1 MDSRQGNKG
10 SPRIREALGRLYQE
24 EGPYFQEYLRRFRE
38 DPTSRIFAP
47 LAEAYR
53 RMSRLDD
60 AIDICL
66 EGLSHHPDF
75 HGGRVALARC
85 YVDKREFLLAKHELE
100 KIVHVVP
107 ENLLAQRLLGDC
119 CIALKETASA
129 LQAFRMAQLLSPS
142 DAALAQKV
150 YELEKSIAKASTP
163 LPVPSANDRYLSDP
177 FGDDLDEADDEAEAQ
192 AQAEAEAEERFQS
205 VASASPATMAQ
216 EADDFFQESPGF
228 EGLPPA
234 PVSPPRQ
241 KIVAL
246 PPEEL
251 VARAKEAA
259 DQWPLPPPELMAP
272 LVTPLDQ
279 NATEVVMENW
289 DDEDTWGADKVEA
302 LLGLD
307 SSVDSES
314 FQIEHVSQIFPSDES
329 GKTPEITTATL
340 GDLYFSQQQFDKAL
354 QIFERIAAAKPG
366 PEIEQKIQACR
377 VRLGV
382 DQDAL
387 VRMRQIKTL
396 REVLQKMKE
405 T

>member
-1 MDSRQGNKG
+1 MDDRQGNKG

-66 EGLSHHPDF
+66 EGLGHHPDF

-85 YVDKREFLLAKHELE
+85 YIDKREFWLAKHELE

-119 CIALKETASA
+119 CVALKEHTTA

-142 DAALAQKV
+142 DAALAQKI
-150 YELEKSIAKASTP
+150 YELEKSIAKQPA
-163 LPVPSANDRYLSDP
+163 PSAFENDSLYINP
-177 FGDDLDEADDEAEAQ
+177 FEEEMEPEEGLQANVGEELVRQEANHAGSPSEAIAH
-192 AQAEAEAEERFQS
+192 A
-205 VASASPATMAQ
+205 
-216 EADDFFQESPGF
+216 ADDFFQESPGL
-228 EGLPPA
+228 EGLPEA
-234 PVSPPRQ
+234 V
-241 KIVAL
+241 KILLGEV
-246 PPEEL
+246 
-251 VARAKEAA
+251 K
-259 DQWPLPPPELMAP
+259 LPPPANNEKEPDRWPPAHTEPMPPRL
-272 LVTPLDQ
+272 TPLDEK
-279 NATEVVMENW
+279 AAETAMENW
-289 DDEDTWGADKVEA
+289 DDEDTWGNEKIEA

-307 SSVDSES
+307 SSLDSES
-314 FQIEHVSQIFPSDES
+314 FQIEHVSQIFPSEDV
-329 GKTPEITTATL
+329 GKTSEITTATL

-354 QIFERIAAAKPG
+354 HIFERIALSKPG

-382 DQDAL
+382 DSDAL

-396 REVLQKMKE
+396 REVLIKVKE
-405 T
+405 S